1 MDTSAPV
8 RVACPIASIGPSTPA
23 PLGAGHDDPG
33 LRGFVFTLFFVF
45 GGITSLN
52 DVLIPKLK
60 GLFTLSN
67 AEVLLVQSA
76 FFTAYLLM
84 SLPAAG
90 FVRRYGYM
98 RTAVIGLATMTVG
111 CLLFVP
117 ATALR
122 TFPGF
127 LGALFVLASG
137 ITIVQVVANP
147 LISLLG
153 PPQSASSRLTFA
165 QAFNSLGTTV
175 LPYVGSVVIL
185 GATVSVTRISST
197 YVGLA
202 LALVV
207 VAAAVWSRR
216 NRLAEQGKEEMS
228 ISGALGLLRRGRF
241 ALGAVGIFLYVGAEV
256 VVGSL
261 MVLYLKQN
269 DVFGVDDESAG
280 KLLPYYWGGMMMGRF
295 AGSALLR
302 RFKPGHVLAAAGA
315 LALLLLLRSGTTTGA
330 VAGWSILGV
339 GLANSIMFPTIFSL
353 ACQGLGPRTAEG
365 SGLLCVSIVGGAIL
379 PPLAGLVADH
389 YSLRAALMVP
399 AACYAFILAYGVYAL
414 RPVSSLGDPTVSTE
428 YPALEPR

>member
-1 MDTSAPV
+1 M
-8 RVACPIASIGPSTPA
+8 RIASIGPSTQA
-23 PLGAGHDDPG
+23 PPGAGHDDPG

-52 DVLIPKLK
+52 DILIPKLK

-76 FFTAYLLM
+76 FFAAYLLM

-90 FVRRYGYM
+90 LVRRFGYM
-98 RTAVIGLATMTVG
+98 RTAVIGLVTMTVG

-117 ATALR
+117 ATELR

-153 PPQSASSRLTFA
+153 PPKSASSRLTFA
-165 QAFNSLGTTV
+165 QAFNSLGTTT
-175 LPYVGSVVIL
+175 LPYVGSVLIL

-207 VAAAVWSRR
+207 VATAVWSRR
-216 NRLAEQGKEEMS
+216 NRLVETVGKEEMS
-228 ISGALGLLRRGRF
+228 VRGALGLLARGRF
-241 ALGAVGIFLYVGAEV
+241 AMGAIGIFVYVGAEV

-261 MVLYLKQN
+261 MVLYLKQH
-269 DVFGVDDESAG
+269 DVFGIDEESAG
-280 KLLPYYWGGMMMGRF
+280 KLLPYYWGGMMLGRF

-302 RFKPGHVLAAAGA
+302 RFKPGHVLTGAGA
-315 LALLLLLRSGTTTGA
+315 LALLLLLRSGTATGSI
-330 VAGWSILGV
+330 AGWSILAV
-339 GLANSIMFPTIFSL
+339 GLANSIMFPTIFTL
-353 ACQGLGPRTAEG
+353 ACEGLGPRTAEG

-389 YSLRAALMVP
+389 FSLRAALMVP
-399 AACYAFILAYGVYAL
+399 AACYTFILVYGIYAL
-414 RPVSSLGDPTVSTE
+414 RPVASLGDPTVSTE
-428 YPALEPR
+428 YPVLEPR